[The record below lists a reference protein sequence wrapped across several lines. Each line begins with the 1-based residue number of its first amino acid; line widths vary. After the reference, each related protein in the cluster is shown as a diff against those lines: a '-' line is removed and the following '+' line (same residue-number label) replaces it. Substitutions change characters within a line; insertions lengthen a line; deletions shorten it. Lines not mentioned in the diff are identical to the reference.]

1 MGVLSNITNEY
12 FGDKVREED
21 VVFRYS
27 IDSENPPKHKLT
39 SDEESFLR
47 ALARYTLF
55 LDKSLFFQIDNLQ
68 RHTEL
73 VLSGEK
79 PERTELPSKSK
90 IEREIAE
97 LEKMIKDLWDNLQR
111 NDVPEDNWG
120 LYDLWKRQLEELK
133 SALNKADESVK
144 SVKSYGSYTH
154 GNGKASGV
162 LLYVDAIE
170 ERAKD
175 PYDTMLLM
183 GQVMLHEYFHS
194 FYFHTGLGSP
204 EPNSY
209 AEEPMAE
216 FGSLVVLDHVA
227 SSKGGIAPLAKDALE
242 RALKNIKHKQSCTG
256 TTAAYGFGAYLFDN
270 HKDDYFKLIAQ
281 YANISC
287 TKDNHGIESLS
298 LKYSLYPKYPS
309 SSGGE
314 AVAFEKLEDMM
325 KNVVVRE
332 SNFRCFATGVFR
344 YLQRRDI
351 LNRLA
356 PYISTPKDGSP
367 FRTLSKDGC
376 FCLKNILCDDST
388 PPKIMYSGHF
398 IIGES
403 TYYLRLNLWGKRDIN
418 TNYFER
424 VDDFINMITYIYHG
438 QLDIDET
445 GLDFVLIDCN

>member
-1 MGVLSNITNEY
+1 MAPMKYTI
-12 FGDKVREED
+12 DKE
-21 VVFRYS
+21 F
-27 IDSENPPKHKLT
+27 PPKHTLT
-39 SDEESFLR
+39 PDEEAFLS
-47 ALARYTLF
+47 ALAKYTLF
-55 LDKSLFFQIDNLQ
+55 LDKSLYFQIDNLQ

-79 PERTELPSKSK
+79 YEHQAFSSKDK

-97 LEKMIKDLWDNLQR
+97 LEKMIKDLWDNLQSD
-111 NDVPEDNWG
+111 DVPEDNWG
-120 LYDLWKRQLEELK
+120 LYQLWESQLKELK
-133 SALNKADESVK
+133 SSLNKADKSVK

-162 LLYVDAIE
+162 ILYVDTIE
-170 ERAKD
+170 EKAKD

-194 FYFHTGLGSP
+194 FYLHTGLGTLK
-204 EPNSY
+204 PNNY

-227 SSKGGIAPLAKDALE
+227 SSKGGIVPQVAKDALE
-242 RALKNIKHKQSCTG
+242 RTLKIIKHKQSCTG
-256 TTAAYGFGAYLFDN
+256 TTAAYIFGAYLFEN
-270 HKDDYFKLIAQ
+270 HKDDYSKLIAQ

-298 LKYSLYPKYPS
+298 LKYSIYPKYPS
-309 SSGGE
+309 SSWGE
-314 AVAFEKLEDMM
+314 ALAFEKLEDMM

-332 SNFRCFATGVFR
+332 SSFNRFATGVFK

-376 FCLKNILCDDST
+376 FCLKNILYDDST
-388 PPKIMYSGHF
+388 PPKRMYPGPF

-418 TNYFER
+418 TNYFDR
-424 VDDFINMITYIYHG
+424 IGDFIDMITYIYHG

-445 GLDFVLIDCN
+445 GLDYVLIDCN

>member
-1 MGVLSNITNEY
+1 MKYTI
-12 FGDKVREED
+12 DKE
-21 VVFRYS
+21 F
-27 IDSENPPKHKLT
+27 PPKHMLT
-39 SDEESFLR
+39 PDEEAFLS

-55 LDKSLFFQIDNLQ
+55 LDKSLYFQIEDLQ

-79 PERTELPSKSK
+79 YEHQAFSSKDK

-97 LEKMIKDLWDNLQR
+97 LEKMIKDLWDNLQSD
-111 NDVPEDNWG
+111 DVPEDNWG
-120 LYDLWKRQLEELK
+120 LYQLWESQLKELK
-133 SALNKADESVK
+133 SALNKADKSVK

-162 LLYVDAIE
+162 ILYVDTIE

-194 FYFHTGLGSP
+194 FYLHTGLGTLK
-204 EPNSY
+204 PNSY

-227 SSKGGIAPLAKDALE
+227 SSKGGIVPQVAKDALE
-242 RALKNIKHKQSCTG
+242 RTLKIIKHKQSCTG
-256 TTAAYGFGAYLFDN
+256 TTAAYVFGAYLFEN
-270 HKDDYFKLIAQ
+270 HKDDYSKLIAQ

-309 SSGGE
+309 SSWGE
-314 AVAFEKLEDMM
+314 ALAFEKLEDMM

-332 SNFRCFATGVFR
+332 SSFNRFATGVFK

-388 PPKIMYSGHF
+388 PPKRMYSGPF

-418 TNYFER
+418 TNYFDR
-424 VDDFINMITYIYHG
+424 VGDFIDMITYIYHG

-445 GLDFVLIDCN
+445 GLDYVLIDCN

>member
-1 MGVLSNITNEY
+1 MKYYIDNKCPTRGMTKQEDIFLS
-12 FGDKVREED
+12 
-21 VVFRYS
+21 
-27 IDSENPPKHKLT
+27 
-39 SDEESFLR
+39 

-79 PERTELPSKSK
+79 YEHQAIPSKDK

-97 LEKMIKDLWDNLQR
+97 LEKMIKDLWDNLQSD
-111 NDVPEDNWG
+111 DVPEDNWG
-120 LYDLWKRQLEELK
+120 LYQLWESQLKELK
-133 SALNKADESVK
+133 SALNKADKSVK

-162 LLYVDAIE
+162 ILYVDTIE

-194 FYFHTGLGSP
+194 FYLHTGLGTLK
-204 EPNSY
+204 PNSY

-227 SSKGGIAPLAKDALE
+227 SSKGGIVPQVAKDALE
-242 RALKNIKHKQSCTG
+242 RTLKIIKHKQTCTI
-256 TTAAYGFGAYLFDN
+256 TTAAYVFGAYLFEN
-270 HKDDYFKLIAQ
+270 HKDDYSKLIAQ

-298 LKYSLYPKYPS
+298 LKYSIYPKYPS
-309 SSGGE
+309 SSWGE
-314 AVAFEKLEDMM
+314 ALAFEKLEDMM

-332 SNFRCFATGVFR
+332 SSFNRFATGVFK

-376 FCLKNILCDDST
+376 FCLKNILYDDST
-388 PPKIMYSGHF
+388 PPKRMYPGPF

-418 TNYFER
+418 TNYFDR
-424 VDDFINMITYIYHG
+424 VGDFIDMITYIYHG

-445 GLDFVLIDCN
+445 GLDYVLIDCN

>member
-1 MGVLSNITNEY
+1 MAPMKYTI
-12 FGDKVREED
+12 DKE
-21 VVFRYS
+21 F
-27 IDSENPPKHKLT
+27 PPKHMLT
-39 SDEESFLR
+39 PDEEAFLS

-79 PERTELPSKSK
+79 YEHQAIPSKDK

-97 LEKMIKDLWDNLQR
+97 LEKMIKDLWDNLQSD
-111 NDVPEDNWG
+111 DVPEDNWG
-120 LYDLWKRQLEELK
+120 LYQLWESQLKELK
-133 SALNKADESVK
+133 STLNKADKSVK

-154 GNGKASGV
+154 GNGKSSGV
-162 LLYVDAIE
+162 ILYVDTIE

-194 FYFHTGLGSP
+194 FYLHTGLGTLK
-204 EPNSY
+204 PNSY

-227 SSKGGIAPLAKDALE
+227 SSKGGIVSQVAKDALE
-242 RALKNIKHKQSCTG
+242 RTLKIIKHKQSCTG
-256 TTAAYGFGAYLFDN
+256 TTAAYVFGAYLFEN
-270 HKDDYFKLIAQ
+270 HKDDYSKLIAQ

-309 SSGGE
+309 SSWGE
-314 AVAFEKLEDMM
+314 ALAFEKLEDMM

-332 SNFRCFATGVFR
+332 SSFNRFATGVFK

-376 FCLKNILCDDST
+376 FCLKNILYDDST
-388 PPKIMYSGHF
+388 PPKRMYPGPF

-418 TNYFER
+418 TNYFDR
-424 VDDFINMITYIYHG
+424 VGDFIDMITYIYHG

-445 GLDFVLIDCN
+445 GLDYVLIDCN

>member
-1 MGVLSNITNEY
+1 MAPMKYTI
-12 FGDKVREED
+12 DKE
-21 VVFRYS
+21 F
-27 IDSENPPKHKLT
+27 PPKHTLT
-39 SDEESFLR
+39 PDEEAFLST
-47 ALARYTLF
+47 LARYTLF
-55 LDKSLFFQIDNLQ
+55 LDKSLYFQIDNLQ

-79 PERTELPSKSK
+79 YEHQAFSSKDK

-97 LEKMIKDLWDNLQR
+97 LEKMIKDLWDNLQSD
-111 NDVPEDNWG
+111 DVPEDNWG
-120 LYDLWKRQLEELK
+120 LYQLWESQLKELK
-133 SALNKADESVK
+133 SALNKADKSVK

-162 LLYVDAIE
+162 ILYVDTIE

-194 FYFHTGLGSP
+194 FYLHTGLGTLK
-204 EPNSY
+204 PNSY

-227 SSKGGIAPLAKDALE
+227 SSKGGIVPQVAKDALE
-242 RALKNIKHKQSCTG
+242 RTLKIIKHKQSCTG
-256 TTAAYGFGAYLFDN
+256 TTAAYVFGAYLFEN
-270 HKDDYFKLIAQ
+270 HKDDYSKLIAQ

-298 LKYSLYPKYPS
+298 LKYSIYPKYPS
-309 SSGGE
+309 SSWGE
-314 AVAFEKLEDMM
+314 ALAFEKLEDMM

-332 SNFRCFATGVFR
+332 SSFNRFATGVFK

-388 PPKIMYSGHF
+388 PPKRMYSGPF

-418 TNYFER
+418 TNYFDR
-424 VDDFINMITYIYHG
+424 VGDFIDMITYIYHG

-445 GLDFVLIDCN
+445 GLDYVLIDCN

>member
-1 MGVLSNITNEY
+1 MAPMKYTI
-12 FGDKVREED
+12 DKE
-21 VVFRYS
+21 F
-27 IDSENPPKHKLT
+27 PPKHTLT
-39 SDEESFLR
+39 PDEEAFLS
-47 ALARYTLF
+47 ALAKYTLF
-55 LDKSLFFQIDNLQ
+55 LDKSLYFQIDNLQ

-79 PERTELPSKSK
+79 YEHQAFSSKDK

-97 LEKMIKDLWDNLQR
+97 LEKMIKDLWDNLQSD
-111 NDVPEDNWG
+111 DVPEDNWG
-120 LYDLWKRQLEELK
+120 LYQLWESQLKELK
-133 SALNKADESVK
+133 SSLNKADKSVK

-162 LLYVDAIE
+162 ILYVDTIE
-170 ERAKD
+170 EKAKD

-194 FYFHTGLGSP
+194 FYLHTGLGTLK
-204 EPNSY
+204 PNNY

-227 SSKGGIAPLAKDALE
+227 SSKGGIVPQVAKDALE
-242 RALKNIKHKQSCTG
+242 RTLKIIKHKQSCTG
-256 TTAAYGFGAYLFDN
+256 TTAAYIFGAYLFEN
-270 HKDDYFKLIAQ
+270 HKDDYSKLIAQ

-332 SNFRCFATGVFR
+332 SSFNRFATGVFK

-376 FCLKNILCDDST
+376 FCLKNILYDDST
-388 PPKIMYSGHF
+388 PPKRMYPGPF

-418 TNYFER
+418 TNYFDR
-424 VDDFINMITYIYHG
+424 IGDFIDMITYIYHG

-445 GLDFVLIDCN
+445 GLDYVLIDCN

>member
-1 MGVLSNITNEY
+1 MAPMKYTI
-12 FGDKVREED
+12 DKE
-21 VVFRYS
+21 F
-27 IDSENPPKHKLT
+27 PPKHTLT
-39 SDEESFLR
+39 PDEEAFLS
-47 ALARYTLF
+47 ALAKYTLF
-55 LDKSLFFQIDNLQ
+55 LDKSLYFQIDNLQ

-73 VLSGEK
+73 MLSGEK
-79 PERTELPSKSK
+79 YEHQAIPSKDK

-97 LEKMIKDLWDNLQR
+97 LEKMIKDLGDNLQSD
-111 NDVPEDNWG
+111 DVPEDNWG
-120 LYDLWKRQLEELK
+120 LYQLWESQLKELK

-162 LLYVDAIE
+162 ILYVDTIE

-194 FYFHTGLGSP
+194 FYLHTGLGTLK
-204 EPNSY
+204 PNNY

-227 SSKGGIAPLAKDALE
+227 SSKGGIVPQVAKDALE
-242 RALKNIKHKQSCTG
+242 RTLKIIKHKQTCTV
-256 TTAAYGFGAYLFDN
+256 TTAAYVFGAYLFEN
-270 HKDDYFKLIAQ
+270 HKDDYSKLIAQ

-309 SSGGE
+309 SSWGE
-314 AVAFEKLEDMM
+314 ALAFEKLEDMM

-332 SNFRCFATGVFR
+332 SSFNRFATGVFK
-344 YLQRRDI
+344 YLQKRDI

-388 PPKIMYSGHF
+388 PPKRMYSGPF

-418 TNYFER
+418 TNYFDR
-424 VDDFINMITYIYHG
+424 VGDFIDMITYIYHG

-445 GLDFVLIDCN
+445 GLDYVLIDCN

>member
-1 MGVLSNITNEY
+1 MAPMKYTI
-12 FGDKVREED
+12 DKE
-21 VVFRYS
+21 F
-27 IDSENPPKHKLT
+27 PPKHTLT
-39 SDEESFLR
+39 PDEEAFLS

-55 LDKSLFFQIDNLQ
+55 LDKSLYFQIEDLQ

-79 PERTELPSKSK
+79 YEHQAIPSIDK

-97 LEKMIKDLWDNLQR
+97 LEKMIKDLWDNLQSD
-111 NDVPEDNWG
+111 DVPEDNWG
-120 LYDLWKRQLEELK
+120 LYQLWESQLKELK
-133 SALNKADESVK
+133 STLNKADESVK

-162 LLYVDAIE
+162 ILYVDTIE

-194 FYFHTGLGSP
+194 FYLHTGLGTLK
-204 EPNSY
+204 PNSY

-227 SSKGGIAPLAKDALE
+227 SSKGGIVSQVAKDALE
-242 RALKNIKHKQSCTG
+242 RTLKIIKHKQSYTV
-256 TTAAYGFGAYLFDN
+256 TTAAYVFGAFLFEN
-270 HKDDYFKLIAQ
+270 HKDDYSKLIAQ

-309 SSGGE
+309 SSCGE
-314 AVAFEKLEDMM
+314 ALAFEKLEDMM

-332 SNFRCFATGVFR
+332 SSFNRFAMGVFK

-367 FRTLSKDGC
+367 FRTLSNDGC

-388 PPKIMYSGHF
+388 PPKRMYSGPF

-418 TNYFER
+418 TNYFDR
-424 VDDFINMITYIYHG
+424 VGDFIDMITYIYHG

-445 GLDFVLIDCN
+445 GLDYVLIDCN

>member
-1 MGVLSNITNEY
+1 MKEM
-12 FGDKVREED
+12 
-21 VVFRYS
+21 
-27 IDSENPPKHKLT
+27 
-39 SDEESFLR
+39 
-47 ALARYTLF
+47 
-55 LDKSLFFQIDNLQ
+55 
-68 RHTEL
+68 
-73 VLSGEK
+73 
-79 PERTELPSKSK
+79 
-90 IEREIAE
+90 
-97 LEKMIKDLWDNLQR
+97 LEKIREQAEKQIAIATTPEALDEIKVSVLGKKGELTQILKGMK
-111 NDVPEDNWG
+111 DVSP
-120 LYDLWKRQLEELK
+120 
-133 SALNKADESVK
+133 
-144 SVKSYGSYTH
+144 
-154 GNGKASGV
+154 
-162 LLYVDAIE
+162 E
-170 ERAKD
+170 ERPKV
-175 PYDTMLLM
+175 
-183 GQVMLHEYFHS
+183 GQMVN
-194 FYFHTGLGSP
+194 T
-204 EPNSY
+204 
-209 AEEPMAE
+209 
-216 FGSLVVLDHVA
+216 VR
-227 SSKGGIAPLAKDALE
+227 DALE
-242 RALKNIKHKQSCTG
+242 LALKNIKHKQSCTG
-256 TTAAYGFGAYLFDN
+256 TTAAYGFGAYLFEN
-270 HKDDYFKLIAQ
+270 HKDDYSKLIAQ

-298 LKYSLYPKYPS
+298 LKYSLYSKYPS

-332 SNFRCFATGVFR
+332 SSFSRFALGVFK

-376 FCLKNILCDDST
+376 FCLKNILCDYST
-388 PPKIMYSGHF
+388 PPKTMYSGPF

>member
-1 MGVLSNITNEY
+1 MKYTI
-12 FGDKVREED
+12 DKE
-21 VVFRYS
+21 F
-27 IDSENPPKHKLT
+27 PPKHMLT
-39 SDEESFLR
+39 PDDEAFLS
-47 ALARYTLF
+47 ALAMYTLF

-68 RHTEL
+68 QHTEL

-79 PERTELPSKSK
+79 YEHQAIPSKDK

-97 LEKMIKDLWDNLQR
+97 LEKMIKDLWDNLQSD
-111 NDVPEDNWG
+111 DVPEDNWG
-120 LYDLWKRQLEELK
+120 LYQLWESQLKELK
-133 SALNKADESVK
+133 SALNKADKSVK

-162 LLYVDAIE
+162 ILYVDTIE
-170 ERAKD
+170 EKAKD

-194 FYFHTGLGSP
+194 FYLHTGLGTLK
-204 EPNSY
+204 PNNY

-227 SSKGGIAPLAKDALE
+227 SSKGGIVPQVAKDALE
-242 RALKNIKHKQSCTG
+242 RTLKIIKHKQTCTV
-256 TTAAYGFGAYLFDN
+256 TTAAYVFGAYLFEN
-270 HKDDYFKLIAQ
+270 HKDDYSKLIAQ

-298 LKYSLYPKYPS
+298 LKYSIYPKYPS
-309 SSGGE
+309 SSWGE
-314 AVAFEKLEDMM
+314 ALAFEKLEDMM

-332 SNFRCFATGVFR
+332 SSFNRFATGVFK

-376 FCLKNILCDDST
+376 FCLKNILYDDST
-388 PPKIMYSGHF
+388 PPKRMYPGPF

-418 TNYFER
+418 TNYFDR
-424 VDDFINMITYIYHG
+424 IGDFIDMITYIYHG

-445 GLDFVLIDCN
+445 GLDYVLIDCN

>member
-1 MGVLSNITNEY
+1 MKYTI
-12 FGDKVREED
+12 DKE
-21 VVFRYS
+21 F
-27 IDSENPPKHKLT
+27 PPKHTLT
-39 SDEESFLR
+39 PDEEAFLS
-47 ALARYTLF
+47 ALAKYTLF
-55 LDKSLFFQIDNLQ
+55 LDKSLYFQIDNLQ

-79 PERTELPSKSK
+79 YEHQAFSSKDK

-97 LEKMIKDLWDNLQR
+97 LEKMIKDLWDNLQSD
-111 NDVPEDNWG
+111 DVPEDNWG
-120 LYDLWKRQLEELK
+120 LYQLWESQLKELK
-133 SALNKADESVK
+133 SALNKADKSVK

-162 LLYVDAIE
+162 ILYVDTIE

-194 FYFHTGLGSP
+194 FYLHTGLGTLK
-204 EPNSY
+204 PNNY

-227 SSKGGIAPLAKDALE
+227 SSKGGIVPQVAKDALE
-242 RALKNIKHKQSCTG
+242 RTLKIIKHKQTCTI
-256 TTAAYGFGAYLFDN
+256 TTAAYVFGAYLFEN
-270 HKDDYFKLIAQ
+270 HKDDYSKLIAQ

-298 LKYSLYPKYPS
+298 LKYSIYPKYPS
-309 SSGGE
+309 SSWGE
-314 AVAFEKLEDMM
+314 ALAFEKLEDMM

-332 SNFRCFATGVFR
+332 SSFNRFATGVFK

-376 FCLKNILCDDST
+376 FCLKNILYDDST
-388 PPKIMYSGHF
+388 PPKRMYPGPF

-418 TNYFER
+418 TNYFDR
-424 VDDFINMITYIYHG
+424 IGDFIDMITYIYHG

-445 GLDFVLIDCN
+445 GLDYVLIDCN

>member
-1 MGVLSNITNEY
+1 MAPMKYTI
-12 FGDKVREED
+12 DKE
-21 VVFRYS
+21 FQ
-27 IDSENPPKHKLT
+27 PKHTLT
-39 SDEESFLR
+39 PDEEAFLS

-79 PERTELPSKSK
+79 YEHQAIPSKDK

-97 LEKMIKDLWDNLQR
+97 LEKMIKDLWDNLQSD
-111 NDVPEDNWG
+111 DVPEDNWG
-120 LYDLWKRQLEELK
+120 LYQLWESQLKELK

-144 SVKSYGSYTH
+144 SVKLYGIYTH
-154 GNGKASGV
+154 GNDKASGV
-162 LLYVDAIE
+162 VLYVDAIE

-194 FYFHTGLGSP
+194 FYLHTGLGTLK
-204 EPNSY
+204 PNNY

-227 SSKGGIAPLAKDALE
+227 SSKGGIVPQVAKDALE
-242 RALKNIKHKQSCTG
+242 RTLKIIKHKQTCTI
-256 TTAAYGFGAYLFDN
+256 TTAAYVFGAYLFEN
-270 HKDDYFKLIAQ
+270 HKDDYSKLIAQ

-332 SNFRCFATGVFR
+332 SSFSRFATGVFK

-388 PPKIMYSGHF
+388 PPKIMYSGPF

-418 TNYFER
+418 TNYFDR
-424 VDDFINMITYIYHG
+424 IGDFIDMITYIYHG

-445 GLDFVLIDCN
+445 GLDYVLIDCN

>member
-1 MGVLSNITNEY
+1 MAPMKYTI
-12 FGDKVREED
+12 DKE
-21 VVFRYS
+21 F
-27 IDSENPPKHKLT
+27 PPKHTLT
-39 SDEESFLR
+39 PDEEAFLS

-79 PERTELPSKSK
+79 YEHQAIPSKDK

-97 LEKMIKDLWDNLQR
+97 LEKMIKDLWDNLQSD
-111 NDVPEDNWG
+111 DVPEDNWG
-120 LYDLWKRQLEELK
+120 LYQLWESQLKELK
-133 SALNKADESVK
+133 STLNKADKSVK

-154 GNGKASGV
+154 GNGKSSGV
-162 LLYVDAIE
+162 ILYVDTIE

-194 FYFHTGLGSP
+194 FYLHTGLGTLK
-204 EPNSY
+204 PNSY

-227 SSKGGIAPLAKDALE
+227 SSKGGIVSQVAKDALE
-242 RALKNIKHKQSCTG
+242 RTLKIIKHKQSCTG
-256 TTAAYGFGAYLFDN
+256 TTAAYVFGAYLFEN
-270 HKDDYFKLIAQ
+270 HKDDYSKLIAQ

-309 SSGGE
+309 SSWGE
-314 AVAFEKLEDMM
+314 ALAFEKLEDMM

-332 SNFRCFATGVFR
+332 SSFNRFATGVFK

-376 FCLKNILCDDST
+376 FCLKNILYDDST
-388 PPKIMYSGHF
+388 PPKRMYPGPF

-418 TNYFER
+418 TNYFDR
-424 VDDFINMITYIYHG
+424 IGDFIDMITYIYHG

-445 GLDFVLIDCN
+445 GLDYVLIDCN

>member
-1 MGVLSNITNEY
+1 MAPMKYTI
-12 FGDKVREED
+12 DKE
-21 VVFRYS
+21 F
-27 IDSENPPKHKLT
+27 PPKHTLT
-39 SDEESFLR
+39 PDEEAFLS

-79 PERTELPSKSK
+79 YEHQAFSSKDK

-97 LEKMIKDLWDNLQR
+97 LEKMIKDLWDNLQSD
-111 NDVPEDNWG
+111 DVPEDNWG
-120 LYDLWKRQLEELK
+120 LYQLWESQLKEFK
-133 SALNKADESVK
+133 SSLNKADKSVK

-154 GNGKASGV
+154 GNGKSSGV
-162 LLYVDAIE
+162 ILYVDTIE

-194 FYFHTGLGSP
+194 FYLHTGFGSLK
-204 EPNSY
+204 PNSY

-227 SSKGGIAPLAKDALE
+227 SSKGGIVPQVAKDALE
-242 RALKNIKHKQSCTG
+242 RTLKIIKHKQSCTV
-256 TTAAYGFGAYLFDN
+256 TTAAYVFGAYLFEN
-270 HKDDYFKLIAQ
+270 HKDDYSKLIAQ

-309 SSGGE
+309 SSWGE
-314 AVAFEKLEDMM
+314 ALAFEKLEDMM

-332 SNFRCFATGVFR
+332 SSFNRFATGVFK

-388 PPKIMYSGHF
+388 PPKRMYSGPF

-418 TNYFER
+418 TNYFDR
-424 VDDFINMITYIYHG
+424 VGDFIDMITYIYHG

-445 GLDFVLIDCN
+445 GLDYVLIDCN

>member
-1 MGVLSNITNEY
+1 MAPMKYTI
-12 FGDKVREED
+12 DKE
-21 VVFRYS
+21 F
-27 IDSENPPKHKLT
+27 PPKHMLT
-39 SDEESFLR
+39 PDEEAFLS

-55 LDKSLFFQIDNLQ
+55 LDKSLYFQIEDLQ

-79 PERTELPSKSK
+79 YEHQAFSSKDK

-97 LEKMIKDLWDNLQR
+97 LEKMIKDLWDNLQSD
-111 NDVPEDNWG
+111 DVPEDNWG
-120 LYDLWKRQLEELK
+120 LYQLWESQLKELK
-133 SALNKADESVK
+133 SALNKADKSVK

-162 LLYVDAIE
+162 ILYVDTIE

-194 FYFHTGLGSP
+194 FYLHTGLGTLK
-204 EPNSY
+204 PNSY

-227 SSKGGIAPLAKDALE
+227 SSKGGIVPQVAKDALE
-242 RALKNIKHKQSCTG
+242 RTLKIIKHKQSCTG
-256 TTAAYGFGAYLFDN
+256 TTAAYVFGAYLFEN
-270 HKDDYFKLIAQ
+270 HKDDYSKLIAQ

-309 SSGGE
+309 SSWGE
-314 AVAFEKLEDMM
+314 ALAFEKLEDMM

-332 SNFRCFATGVFR
+332 SSFNRFATGVFK

-388 PPKIMYSGHF
+388 PPKRMYSGPF

-418 TNYFER
+418 TNYFDR
-424 VDDFINMITYIYHG
+424 VGDFIDMITYIYHG

-445 GLDFVLIDCN
+445 GLDYVLIDCN

>member
-1 MGVLSNITNEY
+1 MAPMKYTI
-12 FGDKVREED
+12 DKE
-21 VVFRYS
+21 F
-27 IDSENPPKHKLT
+27 PPKHTLT
-39 SDEESFLR
+39 PDEEAFLST
-47 ALARYTLF
+47 LARYTLF

-79 PERTELPSKSK
+79 YEHQAIPSKDK

-97 LEKMIKDLWDNLQR
+97 LEKMIKDLWDNLQSD
-111 NDVPEDNWG
+111 DVPEDNWG
-120 LYDLWKRQLEELK
+120 LYQLWESQLKELK
-133 SALNKADESVK
+133 SALNKADKSVK

-162 LLYVDAIE
+162 ILYVDTIE
-170 ERAKD
+170 EKAKD

-194 FYFHTGLGSP
+194 FYLHTGLGTLK
-204 EPNSY
+204 PNNY

-227 SSKGGIAPLAKDALE
+227 SSKGGIVPQVAKDALE
-242 RALKNIKHKQSCTG
+242 RTLKIIKHKQSCTG
-256 TTAAYGFGAYLFDN
+256 TTAAYVFGAYLFEN
-270 HKDDYFKLIAQ
+270 HKDDYSKLIAQ

-298 LKYSLYPKYPS
+298 LKYSIYPKYPS
-309 SSGGE
+309 SSWGE
-314 AVAFEKLEDMM
+314 ALAFEKLEDMM

-332 SNFRCFATGVFR
+332 SSFNRFATGVFK

-388 PPKIMYSGHF
+388 PPKRMYSGPF

-418 TNYFER
+418 TNYFDR
-424 VDDFINMITYIYHG
+424 VGDFIDMITYIYHG
-438 QLDIDET
+438 LLDIDET
-445 GLDFVLIDCN
+445 GLDYVLIDCN

>member
-1 MGVLSNITNEY
+1 MAPMKYTI
-12 FGDKVREED
+12 DKE
-21 VVFRYS
+21 F
-27 IDSENPPKHKLT
+27 PPKHTLT
-39 SDEESFLR
+39 PDEEAFLS

-55 LDKSLFFQIDNLQ
+55 LDRSLFFQIEDLR

-79 PERTELPSKSK
+79 YEHQAIPSKDK

-97 LEKMIKDLWDNLQR
+97 LEKMIKDLWDNLQSD
-111 NDVPEDNWG
+111 DVPEDNWG
-120 LYDLWKRQLEELK
+120 LYQLWESQLKELK
-133 SALNKADESVK
+133 SALYKADKSVK

-154 GNGKASGV
+154 GNGKSSGV
-162 LLYVDAIE
+162 VLYVDTIE

-194 FYFHTGLGSP
+194 FYLHTGLSTLK
-204 EPNSY
+204 PNSY

-227 SSKGGIAPLAKDALE
+227 SSKGGIVPQVAKDALE
-242 RALKNIKHKQSCTG
+242 RTLKIIKHKQSCTG
-256 TTAAYGFGAYLFDN
+256 TTAAYVFGAYLFEN
-270 HKDDYFKLIAQ
+270 HKDDYSKLIAQ

-298 LKYSLYPKYPS
+298 LKYSIYPKYPS
-309 SSGGE
+309 SSWGE
-314 AVAFEKLEDMM
+314 ALAFEKLEDMM

-332 SNFRCFATGVFR
+332 SSFNRFATGVFK

-388 PPKIMYSGHF
+388 PPKRMYSGPF

-418 TNYFER
+418 TNYFDR
-424 VDDFINMITYIYHG
+424 VGDFIDMITYIYHG
-438 QLDIDET
+438 LLDIDET
-445 GLDFVLIDCN
+445 GLDYVLIDCN

>member
-1 MGVLSNITNEY
+1 MAPMKYTI
-12 FGDKVREED
+12 DKE
-21 VVFRYS
+21 F
-27 IDSENPPKHKLT
+27 PPKHTLT
-39 SDEESFLR
+39 PDEEAFLS
-47 ALARYTLF
+47 ALAKYTLF
-55 LDKSLFFQIDNLQ
+55 LDKSLYFQIDNLQ

-79 PERTELPSKSK
+79 YEHQAFSSKDK

-111 NDVPEDNWG
+111 DDVPEDNWG
-120 LYDLWKRQLEELK
+120 LYQLWESQLKELK
-133 SALNKADESVK
+133 SSLNKADKSVK

-162 LLYVDAIE
+162 ILYVDTIE
-170 ERAKD
+170 EKAKD

-194 FYFHTGLGSP
+194 FYLHTGLGTLK
-204 EPNSY
+204 PNNY

-227 SSKGGIAPLAKDALE
+227 SSKGGIVPQVAKDALE
-242 RALKNIKHKQSCTG
+242 RTLKIIKHKQSCTG
-256 TTAAYGFGAYLFDN
+256 TTAAYIFGAYLFEN
-270 HKDDYFKLIAQ
+270 HKDDYSKLIAQ

-298 LKYSLYPKYPS
+298 LKYSIYPKYPS
-309 SSGGE
+309 SSWGE
-314 AVAFEKLEDMM
+314 ALAFEKLEDMM

-332 SNFRCFATGVFR
+332 SSFNRFATGVFK

-376 FCLKNILCDDST
+376 FCLKNILYDDST
-388 PPKIMYSGHF
+388 PPKRMYPGPF

-418 TNYFER
+418 TNYFDR
-424 VDDFINMITYIYHG
+424 IGDFIDMITYIYHG

-445 GLDFVLIDCN
+445 GLDYVLIDCN

>member
-1 MGVLSNITNEY
+1 MAPMKYTI
-12 FGDKVREED
+12 DKE
-21 VVFRYS
+21 F
-27 IDSENPPKHKLT
+27 PPKHTLT
-39 SDEESFLR
+39 PDEEAFLS

-79 PERTELPSKSK
+79 YEHQAIPSKDK

-97 LEKMIKDLWDNLQR
+97 LEKMIKDLWDNLQSD
-111 NDVPEDNWG
+111 DVPEDNWG
-120 LYDLWKRQLEELK
+120 LYQLWESQLKELK

-154 GNGKASGV
+154 GNGKSSGV
-162 LLYVDAIE
+162 ILYVDTIE

-194 FYFHTGLGSP
+194 FYLHTGLGTLK
-204 EPNSY
+204 PNSY

-227 SSKGGIAPLAKDALE
+227 SSKGGIVPQVAKDALE
-242 RALKNIKHKQSCTG
+242 RTLKIIKHKQTCTV
-256 TTAAYGFGAYLFDN
+256 TTAAYVFGAYLFEN
-270 HKDDYFKLIAQ
+270 HKDDYSKLIAQ

-298 LKYSLYPKYPS
+298 LKYSIYPKYPS
-309 SSGGE
+309 SSWGE
-314 AVAFEKLEDMM
+314 ALAYEKLEDMM

-332 SNFRCFATGVFR
+332 SSFNRFATGVFK
-344 YLQRRDI
+344 YLQKRDI

-388 PPKIMYSGHF
+388 PPKRMYSGPF

-418 TNYFER
+418 TNYFDR
-424 VDDFINMITYIYHG
+424 VGDFIDMITYIYHG

-445 GLDFVLIDCN
+445 GLDYVLIDCN

>member
-1 MGVLSNITNEY
+1 
-12 FGDKVREED
+12 
-21 VVFRYS
+21 
-27 IDSENPPKHKLT
+27 
-39 SDEESFLR
+39 
-47 ALARYTLF
+47 
-55 LDKSLFFQIDNLQ
+55 
-68 RHTEL
+68 
-73 VLSGEK
+73 
-79 PERTELPSKSK
+79 
-90 IEREIAE
+90 
-97 LEKMIKDLWDNLQR
+97 
-111 NDVPEDNWG
+111 
-120 LYDLWKRQLEELK
+120 
-133 SALNKADESVK
+133 
-144 SVKSYGSYTH
+144 
-154 GNGKASGV
+154 
-162 LLYVDAIE
+162 
-170 ERAKD
+170 
-175 PYDTMLLM
+175 
-183 GQVMLHEYFHS
+183 MLHEYFHS

-204 EPNSY
+204 ESNRY

-227 SSKGGIAPLAKDALE
+227 SSKGGIVPLVAKDALE
-242 RALKNIKHKQSCTG
+242 RALKNIKHKQSCIG
-256 TTAAYGFGAYLFDN
+256 TTAAYGFGAYLFEN
-270 HKDDYFKLIAQ
+270 HKDDYSKLIAQ

-314 AVAFEKLEDMM
+314 AVVFEKLEDVM

-332 SNFRCFATGVFR
+332 SSFSCFALGVFK

-388 PPKIMYSGHF
+388 PPKIMYSGPF

-403 TYYLRLNLWGKRDIN
+403 TYYLRLNLWGKRDID

-438 QLDIDET
+438 RLDIDET

>member
-1 MGVLSNITNEY
+1 MAPMKYTIEKE
-12 FGDKVREED
+12 F
-21 VVFRYS
+21 
-27 IDSENPPKHKLT
+27 PPKHTLT
-39 SDEESFLR
+39 PDEEAFLS
-47 ALARYTLF
+47 ALAKYTLF
-55 LDKSLFFQIDNLQ
+55 LDKSLYFQIDNLQ

-79 PERTELPSKSK
+79 YEHQAIPSKDK

-97 LEKMIKDLWDNLQR
+97 LEKMIKDLWDNLQSD
-111 NDVPEDNWG
+111 DVPEDNWG
-120 LYDLWKRQLEELK
+120 LYQLWESQLKELK
-133 SALNKADESVK
+133 SALNKADKSVK

-162 LLYVDAIE
+162 ILYVDTIE
-170 ERAKD
+170 EKAKD

-194 FYFHTGLGSP
+194 FYLHTGLGTLK
-204 EPNSY
+204 PNNY

-227 SSKGGIAPLAKDALE
+227 SSKGGIVPQVAKDALE
-242 RALKNIKHKQSCTG
+242 RTLKIIKHKQSCTG
-256 TTAAYGFGAYLFDN
+256 TTAAYVFGAYLFEN
-270 HKDDYFKLIAQ
+270 HKDDYSKLIAQ

-298 LKYSLYPKYPS
+298 LKYSIYPKYPS
-309 SSGGE
+309 SSWGE
-314 AVAFEKLEDMM
+314 ALAFEKLEDMM

-332 SNFRCFATGVFR
+332 SSFNRFATGVFK

-388 PPKIMYSGHF
+388 LPKRMYSGPF

-418 TNYFER
+418 TNYFDR
-424 VDDFINMITYIYHG
+424 VGDFIDMITYIYHG
-438 QLDIDET
+438 LLDIDET
-445 GLDFVLIDCN
+445 GLDYVLIDCN

>member
-1 MGVLSNITNEY
+1 MKYTI
-12 FGDKVREED
+12 DKE
-21 VVFRYS
+21 F
-27 IDSENPPKHKLT
+27 PPKHTLT
-39 SDEESFLR
+39 PDEEAFLS

-79 PERTELPSKSK
+79 YEHQAIPSKDK

-97 LEKMIKDLWDNLQR
+97 LEKMIKDLWDNLQSD
-111 NDVPEDNWG
+111 DVPEDNWG
-120 LYDLWKRQLEELK
+120 LYQLWESQLKELK
-133 SALNKADESVK
+133 SALNKVDKSVK

-154 GNGKASGV
+154 GNGKSSGV
-162 LLYVDAIE
+162 VLYVDTIE

-194 FYFHTGLGSP
+194 FYLHTGLGTLK
-204 EPNSY
+204 PNSY

-227 SSKGGIAPLAKDALE
+227 SSKGGIVPQVAKDALE
-242 RALKNIKHKQSCTG
+242 RTLKIIKHKQSCTG
-256 TTAAYGFGAYLFDN
+256 TTAAYVFGAYLFEN
-270 HKDDYFKLIAQ
+270 HKDDYSKLIAQ

-287 TKDNHGIESLS
+287 TKDNHGIDSLS
-298 LKYSLYPKYPS
+298 LKYSIYPKYPS
-309 SSGGE
+309 SSWGE
-314 AVAFEKLEDMM
+314 ALAFEKLEDMM

-332 SNFRCFATGVFR
+332 SSFNRFATGVFK

-376 FCLKNILCDDST
+376 FCLKNILYDDST
-388 PPKIMYSGHF
+388 PPKRMYPGPF

-418 TNYFER
+418 TNYFDR
-424 VDDFINMITYIYHG
+424 IGDFIDMITYIYHG

-445 GLDFVLIDCN
+445 GLDYVLIDCN

>member
-1 MGVLSNITNEY
+1 MAPMKYTI
-12 FGDKVREED
+12 DKE
-21 VVFRYS
+21 F
-27 IDSENPPKHKLT
+27 PPKHTLT
-39 SDEESFLR
+39 PDEEAFLS

-79 PERTELPSKSK
+79 YEHQAIPSKDK

-97 LEKMIKDLWDNLQR
+97 LEKMIKDLWDNLQSD
-111 NDVPEDNWG
+111 DVPEDNWG
-120 LYDLWKRQLEELK
+120 LYQLWESQLKELK
-133 SALNKADESVK
+133 SALNKADKSVK

-162 LLYVDAIE
+162 ILYVDTIE

-194 FYFHTGLGSP
+194 FYLHTGLGTLK
-204 EPNSY
+204 PNNY

-227 SSKGGIAPLAKDALE
+227 SSKGGIVPQVAKDALE
-242 RALKNIKHKQSCTG
+242 RTLKIIKHKQTCTI
-256 TTAAYGFGAYLFDN
+256 TTAAYVFGAYLFEN
-270 HKDDYFKLIAQ
+270 HKDDYSKLIAQ

-298 LKYSLYPKYPS
+298 LKYSIYPKYPS
-309 SSGGE
+309 SSWGE
-314 AVAFEKLEDMM
+314 ALAFEKLEDMM

-332 SNFRCFATGVFR
+332 SSFNRFATGVFK

-388 PPKIMYSGHF
+388 PPKRMYSGPF

-418 TNYFER
+418 TNYFDR
-424 VDDFINMITYIYHG
+424 VGDFIDMITYIYHG

-445 GLDFVLIDCN
+445 GLDYVLIDCN

>member
-1 MGVLSNITNEY
+1 MKYTI
-12 FGDKVREED
+12 DKE
-21 VVFRYS
+21 F
-27 IDSENPPKHKLT
+27 PPKHTLT
-39 SDEESFLR
+39 PDEEAFLST
-47 ALARYTLF
+47 LARYTLF

-79 PERTELPSKSK
+79 YEHQAIPSKDK

-97 LEKMIKDLWDNLQR
+97 LEKMIKDLWDNLQSD
-111 NDVPEDNWG
+111 DVPEDNWG
-120 LYDLWKRQLEELK
+120 LYQLWESQLKELK
-133 SALNKADESVK
+133 SALNKADKSVK

-162 LLYVDAIE
+162 ILYVDTIE

-194 FYFHTGLGSP
+194 FYLHTGLGTLK
-204 EPNSY
+204 PNSY

-227 SSKGGIAPLAKDALE
+227 SSKGGIVPQVAKDALE
-242 RALKNIKHKQSCTG
+242 RTLKIIKHKQSCTV
-256 TTAAYGFGAYLFDN
+256 TTAAYVFGAYLFEN
-270 HKDDYFKLIAQ
+270 HKDDYSKLIAQ

-298 LKYSLYPKYPS
+298 LKYSIYPKYPS
-309 SSGGE
+309 SSWGE
-314 AVAFEKLEDMM
+314 ALAFEKLEDMM

-332 SNFRCFATGVFR
+332 SSFNRFATGVFK

-388 PPKIMYSGHF
+388 PPKRMYSGPF

-418 TNYFER
+418 TNYFDR
-424 VDDFINMITYIYHG
+424 VGDFIDMITYIYHG

-445 GLDFVLIDCN
+445 GLDYVLIDCN

>member
-1 MGVLSNITNEY
+1 MAPMKYTI
-12 FGDKVREED
+12 DKE
-21 VVFRYS
+21 F
-27 IDSENPPKHKLT
+27 PPKHTLT
-39 SDEESFLR
+39 PDEEAFLS

-55 LDKSLFFQIDNLQ
+55 LDKSLYFQIDNLQ

-79 PERTELPSKSK
+79 YEHQAFSSKDK

-97 LEKMIKDLWDNLQR
+97 LEKMIKDLWDNLQSD
-111 NDVPEDNWG
+111 DVPEDNWG
-120 LYDLWKRQLEELK
+120 LYQLWESQLKELK
-133 SALNKADESVK
+133 SALNKADKSVK

-162 LLYVDAIE
+162 ILYVDTIE

-194 FYFHTGLGSP
+194 FYLHTGLGTLK
-204 EPNSY
+204 PNSY

-227 SSKGGIAPLAKDALE
+227 SSKGGIVPQVAKDALE
-242 RALKNIKHKQSCTG
+242 RTLKIIKHKQSCTG
-256 TTAAYGFGAYLFDN
+256 TTAAYVFGAYLFEN
-270 HKDDYFKLIAQ
+270 HKDDYSKLIAQ

-309 SSGGE
+309 SSWGE
-314 AVAFEKLEDMM
+314 ALAFEKLEDMM

-332 SNFRCFATGVFR
+332 SSFNRFATGVFK

-388 PPKIMYSGHF
+388 PPKRMYSGPF

-418 TNYFER
+418 TNYFDR
-424 VDDFINMITYIYHG
+424 VGDFIDMITYIYHG

-445 GLDFVLIDCN
+445 GLDYVLIDCN

>member
-1 MGVLSNITNEY
+1 MAPMKYTI
-12 FGDKVREED
+12 DKE
-21 VVFRYS
+21 F
-27 IDSENPPKHKLT
+27 PPKHMLT
-39 SDEESFLR
+39 PDEEAFLS

-79 PERTELPSKSK
+79 PEHQAIPSKDK

-97 LEKMIKDLWDNLQR
+97 LEKMIKELWDNLQSD
-111 NDVPEDNWG
+111 DVPEDNWG
-120 LYDLWKRQLEELK
+120 LYELWESQLKELK
-133 SALNKADESVK
+133 SALNKADKSVK

-162 LLYVDAIE
+162 ILYVDTIE

-194 FYFHTGLGSP
+194 FYLNTGLGTLK
-204 EPNSY
+204 PNSY

-227 SSKGGIAPLAKDALE
+227 SSKGGIVPQVAKDALE
-242 RALKNIKHKQSCTG
+242 RTLKIIKHKQTCTG
-256 TTAAYGFGAYLFDN
+256 TTATYVFGAYLFEN
-270 HKDDYFKLIAQ
+270 HKDDYSKLIAQ

-298 LKYSLYPKYPS
+298 LKYSIYPKYPS
-309 SSGGE
+309 SSWGE
-314 AVAFEKLEDMM
+314 ALAFEKLEDMM

-332 SNFRCFATGVFR
+332 SSLNRFATGVFK
-344 YLQRRDI
+344 YLQKRDI

-388 PPKIMYSGHF
+388 PPKRMYSGPF

-424 VDDFINMITYIYHG
+424 VGDFIDMITYIYHG

-445 GLDFVLIDCN
+445 GLDYVLIDCN